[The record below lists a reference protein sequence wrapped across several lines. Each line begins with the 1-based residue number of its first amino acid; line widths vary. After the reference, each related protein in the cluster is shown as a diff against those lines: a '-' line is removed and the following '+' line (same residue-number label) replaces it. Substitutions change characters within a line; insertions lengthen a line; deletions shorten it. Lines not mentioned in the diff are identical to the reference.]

1 MERFDEIKPALRPD
15 EALMEA
21 NRCLMCYDAPCQR
34 ACPTHIDVPGFIKKI
49 SSDNLRGSARTIL
62 DANILGGSCARVCP
76 TEVLCEGACVLNDLH
91 EKPIKIGQLQRYAT
105 DWLYAKG
112 EMIFQPGPDQGKS
125 VAVIG
130 AGPSGIACAAELRRL
145 GYRTTVFDAG
155 AQPGG
160 LNTYGVAQYKMKP
173 DFALREIAWVEQLG
187 INIRRSTVVGR
198 DISLEQIEKDF
209 AAVFLGVGLGE
220 VPALG
225 LPGEDLPGMMEA
237 IDFIAKLKMDKESLY
252 VPRRVVV
259 IGGGNTAIDCVTQA
273 IRLGA
278 DEVTLV
284 YRRSAADMTAYE
296 HEVSLAKL
304 DGVTFVYEAVPVQV
318 EGGSRVSGL
327 TCQKVALGLPDD
339 SGRRRP
345 EPIPGSDFTLEAEMI
360 IRATG
365 QGPVQLL
372 RSLPGIQTEGRRI
385 LVDAET
391 FQTSNPQYFAGGDVI
406 SGGQEVVNAV
416 AAGKQAAQSIHSFL
430 SKAKELVHG

>member
-1 MERFDEIKPALRPD
+1 MERFEEIKPALRPD

-34 ACPTHIDVPGFIKKI
+34 ACPTHIDIPGFIKKI
-49 SSDNLRGSARTIL
+49 STDNLRGSARTIL

-91 EKPIKIGQLQRYAT
+91 EKPIKIGQLQRYST
-105 DWLYAKG
+105 DWLFDRD
-112 EMIFQPGPDQGKS
+112 EMIFQPGPDQGRA
-125 VAVIG
+125 VAIIG
-130 AGPSGIACAAELRRL
+130 AGPAGISCAAELRRL
-145 GYRTTVFDAG
+145 GYRTTVFDA
-155 AQPGG
+155 APQPGG

-173 DFALREIAWVEQLG
+173 DFALKEIAWVEKLG
-187 INIRRSTVVGR
+187 INIQRNTLVGR
-198 DISLEQIEKDF
+198 DISLEQLERDF
-209 AAVFLGVGLGE
+209 DAVFVGVGLGE

-252 VPRRVVV
+252 VPARVVV

-273 IRLGA
+273 ARMGA

-284 YRRSAADMTAYE
+284 YRRGAADMTAYE
-296 HEVSLAKL
+296 HEVELAKL
-304 DGVTFVYEAVPVQV
+304 DGVRFVYESVPTAL
-318 EGGSRVSGL
+318 EGTSRVTGL
-327 TCQKVALGLPDD
+327 TCQKVAMGLPDE

-345 EPIPGSDFTLEAEMI
+345 EPIPGSDFTIAADMV

-365 QGPVQLL
+365 QGPVALL

-385 LVDAET
+385 LVDKAT
-391 FQTSNPQYFAGGDVI
+391 YQTSNPKYFAGGDVV

-416 AAGKQAAQSIHSFL
+416 AEGKQAAHGIHSFL